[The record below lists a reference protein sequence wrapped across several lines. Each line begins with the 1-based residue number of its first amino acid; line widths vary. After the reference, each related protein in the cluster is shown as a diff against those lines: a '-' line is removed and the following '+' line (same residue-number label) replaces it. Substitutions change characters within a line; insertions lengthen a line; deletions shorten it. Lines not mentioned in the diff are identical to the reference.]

1 MNVSEFLDKNVL
13 IFDGAMGTLYGELSN
28 EKCELANL
36 NDNDR
41 IIKIH
46 KRYIKAGCNAIKSNT
61 FGANTIG
68 LSEDF
73 NMVEKC
79 IRYGFKTALNAVL
92 NTNVFVFADIGP
104 IMKNDENTFDEY
116 CRIIDV
122 FLDEG
127 AENFLFETFGSD
139 EYLDKLA
146 QKIKNANP
154 NAFILT
160 QFAVA
165 PDGFTRQGLSG
176 ELMFSRILSSDF
188 IDALGFNCV
197 SGAKHLCDYIKKFE
211 LNKKPV
217 SIMPNAGYPTI
228 VRNKIYFEDNSEYF
242 SDALAKAVKYGVKIV
257 GGCCGSTPEYI
268 RKTALKLE
276 NISTESKENHK
287 IISIPSVEKSHK
299 NNAFLNMI
307 KDGIKPIAVEL
318 DTPIN
323 ANIEKFMEGARR
335 LKIAGADAIT
345 IADCPLARARA
356 DSSLIACKIKR
367 ELGITPI
374 VHMTCRDRNINATKA
389 LLLGLNIE
397 GIDNVLTVTGD
408 PVPSP
413 LRDEIKAFFSF
424 NSSVLARLI
433 TEMNETVM
441 KTPFHISGALN
452 VNAVNFESQLKKAE
466 NKIKNGVKTFFTQ
479 PILTESAFN
488 NLKTAKKSLDANIFG
503 GIIPVVSYRNACFMK
518 NEISGI
524 DVDDYIIELYKDK
537 TREESTELAVKI
549 SKSIVNKIE
558 KYVDGFY
565 ILTPFNRV
573 DIIEKIINEILNN
586 YRDGI

>member
-1 MNVSEFLDKNVL
+1 MNVSKFLENNVL

-36 NDNDR
+36 NNSDV
-41 IIKIH
+41 IMEIH

-61 FGANTIG
+61 FGANTVG

-79 IRYGFKTALNAVL
+79 IRYGFKTAIKAVL
-92 NTNVFVFADIGP
+92 NTDVFVFADIGP
-104 IMKNDENTFDEY
+104 IMKNDENTFNEY

-146 QKIKNANP
+146 QKIKKANP
-154 NAFILT
+154 NSFILT

-188 IDALGFNCV
+188 VDALGFNCV
-197 SGAKHLCDYIKKFE
+197 SGAKHLFDYIKKFE

-228 VRNKIYFEDNSEYF
+228 VRNKIYFEDNSDYF
-242 SDALAKAVKYGVKIV
+242 SDALAKSVKYGVKIV

-268 RKTALKLE
+268 RKTVVKLE
-276 NISTESKENHK
+276 NISTESKKSYEV
-287 IISIPSVEKSHK
+287 ISMPNVEKSHK

-307 KDGIKPIAVEL
+307 KGGIKPIAVEL

-323 ANIEKFMEGARR
+323 TNIEKFMEGARR

-413 LRDEIKAFFSF
+413 LRDEIKTLFNF

-441 KTPFHISGALN
+441 KNPFHISGALN
-452 VNAVNFESQLKKAE
+452 VNAINFESQLKKAE

-479 PILTESAFN
+479 PILTQTAFN

-503 GIIPVVSYRNACFMK
+503 GIIPIVSYRNACFMK

-524 DVDDYIIELYKDK
+524 DVEDSIIELYKDK
-537 TREESTELAVKI
+537 TREESAELAVKI
-549 SKSIVNKIE
+549 AKSIANNIKE
-558 KYVDGFY
+558 YVDGFY
-565 ILTPFNRV
+565 IITPFNRV
-573 DIIEKIINEILNN
+573 DIIEKIINEILTNIS
-586 YRDGI
+586 RRL